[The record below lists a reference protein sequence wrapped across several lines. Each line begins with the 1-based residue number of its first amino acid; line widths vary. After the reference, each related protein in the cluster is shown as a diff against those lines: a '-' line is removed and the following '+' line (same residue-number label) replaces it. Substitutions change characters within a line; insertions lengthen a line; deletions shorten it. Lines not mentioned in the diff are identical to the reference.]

1 MNYTKAHRYF
11 DSQNRKE
18 IRDTALEFSITDYTG
33 KPNCTAVT
41 YTFKQGTGEVGVDF
55 KGLTKDR
62 CIQNLRNS
70 LNALNKKIYG
80 KGYKDDEQLRVFP
93 VLERKPGE
101 RWHYHMA
108 IENPFSNVWDFD
120 MLLRKTWKKT
130 DWSHRENKVKHN
142 INAGWLHYI
151 TKFENRDDTFDW
163 QNYHN

>member
-1 MNYTKAHRYF
+1 MNYAKAHRNF
-11 DSQNRKE
+11 DYQNRE
-18 IRDTALEFSITDYTG
+18 DIRDKALEFSITDYTG

-41 YTFKQGTGEVGVDF
+41 YTFKQGTGEVGVDYN
-55 KGLTKDR
+55 GLTKDK
-62 CIQNLRNS
+62 CIQNLRHH
-70 LNALNKKIYG
+70 LNILNKKMYDIN
-80 KGYKDDEQLRVFP
+80 KSSEQLRVFP

-120 MLLRKTWKKT
+120 MLLRNTWKKT